1 MVCWDLTLLECL
13 PTNLQPFQEA
23 YGETGAGYY
32 DDDAAPRTN
41 GNSNHFDSRKM
52 PADEVSTPR
61 WDAHAESGVQSPEF
75 DNIRSNWS
83 TGEPETDDVP
93 VQRGRADS
101 TVGQEVESKW
111 IHRDKLAQIESEE
124 LQAAGFI
131 PRSRAPSKQR
141 RDKSAR
147 RGTDASEH
155 IRSKQDQTPES
166 ADTPTSPWDLK
177 VPDEAIEEGNASA
190 AANAKAGSRI
200 PVFKVSRTHSN
211 IMILKHVLTTSTD
224 TL

>member
-1 MVCWDLTLLECL
+1 M
-13 PTNLQPFQEA
+13 PANLQPLQEA

-32 DDDAAPRTN
+32 DDAAPRLN
-41 GNSNHFDSRKM
+41 GNSDHFDSRKM
-52 PADEVSTPR
+52 PVDEVSTPR

-93 VQRGRADS
+93 ERGRADS
-101 TVGQEVESKW
+101 TVGSEVESKW

-147 RGTDASEH
+147 RGTDASEPV
-155 IRSKQDQTPES
+155 RPKQDQTPES
-166 ADTPTSPWDLK
+166 ADSPSSPWDFK
-177 VPDEAIEEGNASA
+177 VPDEVMEEGNASA
-190 AANAKAGSRI
+190 AQNAKGGSRI
-200 PVFKVSRTHSN
+200 PVFKVSRTHGN
-211 IMILKHVLTTSTD
+211 VMLKHVLTMSSTD